1 MLRATIAVY
10 ERVPWHRGRG
20 VNFCG
25 LYTLF
30 SGYFKRQN
38 SPAYY
43 SWSLW
48 GLLTILLIALQIKGG
63 AGPATWVTAAA
74 GLMCLGVILL
84 SLKHGKR
91 YITVSDTVT
100 AILSLAAMAFWLLAD
115 QPVVSMFLVIAA
127 DLLAFIPTV
136 RKSWNKPYT
145 ETLSLY
151 VTNAL
156 RFSLAVLAVQE
167 YTLLSTLWL
176 VVWAAANGSFSIMLI
191 VRRKQ
196 VKASC

>member
-1 MLRATIAVY
+1 
-10 ERVPWHRGRG
+10 
-20 VNFCG
+20 
-25 LYTLF
+25 
-30 SGYFKRQN
+30 
-38 SPAYY
+38 
-43 SWSLW
+43 
-48 GLLTILLIALQIKGG
+48 
-63 AGPATWVTAAA
+63 
-74 GLMCLGVILL
+74 MCLGVILL
-84 SLKHGKR
+84 SLKHGKK
-91 YITVSDTVT
+91 YITVSDTIT

-196 VKASC
+196 VKASR